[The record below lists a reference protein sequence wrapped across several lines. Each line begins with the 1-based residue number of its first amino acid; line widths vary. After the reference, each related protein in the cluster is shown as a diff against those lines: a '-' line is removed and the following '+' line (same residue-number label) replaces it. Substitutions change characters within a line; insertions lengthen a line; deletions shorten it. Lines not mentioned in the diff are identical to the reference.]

1 MHKPGRTNIWKAW
14 EHVRDTWPPQGGE
27 GGIGTPDEL
36 REHLRIF
43 SDCGVD
49 QSVFIQQAGNNRH
62 EHICESLEIF
72 ARDVMP
78 EFKEFEAE
86 REAKKQEE
94 LAPYIEEAFKR
105 KAERNEMMAEL
116 SDDDIPTYG
125 PYGFDVVASET
136 QSESDFHHEGAEER
150 AREQMERFEQMKKTA
165 NLAVELGA
173 TD

>member
-43 SDCGVD
+43 SECGVD

-62 EHICESLEIF
+62 DHICDSLEIF

-78 EFKEFEAE
+78 EFKSSKLNGKRRSRKSLRRTSRKRSSE
-86 REAKKQEE
+86 R
-94 LAPYIEEAFKR
+94 P
-105 KAERNEMMAEL
+105 
-116 SDDDIPTYG
+116 S
-125 PYGFDVVASET
+125 
-136 QSESDFHHEGAEER
+136 
-150 AREQMERFEQMKKTA
+150 
-165 NLAVELGA
+165 A
-173 TD
+173 TR